1 MHRRSCGSLRR
12 RIFRHGASTWNVL
25 VAVVRDLKKAFASV
39 DAIKHENRRTFV
51 CAILWPR
58 QLCRLP
64 CLGHLY
70 GSMGKL
76 VMLWVR
82 EEHSSSIACPS
93 GCSYLGISHWRYIL

>member
-25 VAVVRDLKKAFASV
+25 VAVVRSLKKAFASV

-58 QLCRLP
+58 QLSIALFGTFIWLDGEVGNAVGSGKAQLFNRLP
-64 CLGHLY
+64 IRL
-70 GSMGKL
+70 
-76 VMLWVR
+76 
-82 EEHSSSIACPS
+82 
-93 GCSYLGISHWRYIL
+93 